1 MAKKLDFKDF
11 LTVDYAPGMP
21 DLIKKKAKKRKM
33 DSGAG
38 TNAEYSSTH
47 SPEEDIDT
55 IDEKAYDPSA
65 GQHAKNVGMGYTGK
79 HKIVKVP
86 GDKKGKHTHIF
97 QFAGEES
104 FKPHWMYDPKTGD
117 KKWAEKPEDHEMLGK
132 KGWVHEKP
140 DLDELSMSVKDFKK
154 TGLNKTVTKNKDKL
168 KKDLEAMK
176 ARLNKEEVEE
186 VDEALSL
193 QQRRALSRRMK
204 LKRRKI
210 EVGRKRALAR
220 AADPARLK
228 KRATKAARNAL
239 FKKLAKGK
247 SRSELPP
254 QRRAEIEK
262 RMAKMGNRITRLATK
277 LLPQVRKIDKERR
290 ASKQEEK

>member
-21 DLIKKKAKKRKM
+21 DLIKKRAKKRKM
-33 DSGAG
+33 DSGGG
-38 TNAEYSSTH
+38 TNAEYSSTI

-55 IDEKAYDPSA
+55 I
-65 GQHAKNVGMGYTGK
+65 
-79 HKIVKVP
+79 
-86 GDKKGKHTHIF
+86 
-97 QFAGEES
+97 EES
-104 FKPHWMYDPKTGD
+104 
-117 KKWAEKPEDHEMLGK
+117 
-132 KGWVHEKP
+132 
-140 DLDELSMSVKDFKK
+140 DLDELSMSVKDFQK
-154 TGLNKTVTKNKDKL
+154 TGLNKVVTKDKDKL

-193 QQRRALSRRMK
+193 AQRRALSRRMK
-204 LKRRKI
+204 LKRKKI
-210 EVGRKRALAR
+210 EVGRKRAMAR

-228 KRATKAARNAL
+228 KRADKAARNAI

-262 RMAKMGNRITRLATK
+262 RMAKMGSRITRLATK
-277 LLPQVRKIDKERR
+277 LLPQVRKMDKERR
-290 ASKQEEK
+290 MSKNEKK

>member
-38 TNAEYSSTH
+38 TNAEYSSTI

-79 HKIVKVP
+79 HKVIKVP
-86 GDKKGKHTHIF
+86 DDKKGKHTHVF
-97 QFAGEES
+97 QFTGEE
-104 FKPHWMYDPKTGD
+104 
-117 KKWAEKPEDHEMLGK
+117 A
-132 KGWVHEKP
+132 

-154 TGLNKTVTKNKDKL
+154 TGLNKTVTKDKDKL

-193 QQRRALSRRMK
+193 AQRRALSRRMK
-204 LKRRKI
+204 LKRKKI
-210 EVGRKRALAR
+210 EVGRKRAMAR

-228 KRATKAARNAL
+228 KRANKAARNAL

-277 LLPQVRKIDKERR
+277 LLPQVRKMDKERR
-290 ASKQEEK
+290 MSKNEEK

>member
-1 MAKKLDFKDF
+1 MAKKLGFKDF
-11 LTVDYAPGMP
+11 IVVDYAPGMP
-21 DLIKKKAKKRKM
+21 DIIKKKYKKRHG
-33 DSGAG
+33 DQGAG
-38 TNAEYSSTH
+38 SNAEYSSTH

-79 HKIVKVP
+79 HKIVKDP
-86 GDKKGKHTHIF
+86 GSKKGRHTHVY
-97 QFAGEES
+97 QLSAEE
-104 FKPHWMYDPKTGD
+104 
-117 KKWAEKPEDHEMLGK
+117 A
-132 KGWVHEKP
+132 

-290 ASKQEEK
+290 ASKQEK

>member
-33 DSGAG
+33 DSGGG
-38 TNAEYSSTH
+38 TNAEYSSTI

-79 HKIVKVP
+79 HKVVKDP
-86 GDKKGKHTHIF
+86 GSKKGRHTHVF
-97 QFAGEES
+97 QFTGEES
-104 FKPHWMYDPKTGD
+104 ELDEVSQELARKTAKARQSQASSLRQKAVD
-117 KKWAEKPEDHEMLGK
+117 EPDMMKAFAHTKAANKAEK
-132 KGWVHEKP
+132 
-140 DLDELSMSVKDFKK
+140 
-154 TGLNKTVTKNKDKL
+154 
-168 KKDLEAMK
+168 K
-176 ARLNKEEVEE
+176 AGQSYNRLMRKEEVEE

-204 LKRRKI
+204 LKRKKI
-210 EVGRKRALAR
+210 EVGRKRAMAR

-228 KRATKAARNAL
+228 KRANKAARNAL

-277 LLPQVRKIDKERR
+277 LLPQVRKMDKERR
-290 ASKQEEK
+290 MSKNEEK

>member
-1 MAKKLDFKDF
+1 MAKKLGFKDF
-11 LTVDYAPGMP
+11 LVVDYAPGMP
-21 DLIKKKAKKRKM
+21 DLIKKKYKKRHQ
-33 DSGAG
+33 DAGTG

-47 SPEEDIDT
+47 SPEEQIDT
-55 IDEKAYDPSA
+55 VKEYHHTPDPMAS

-79 HKIVKVP
+79 HKVVKDP
-86 GDKKGKHTHIF
+86 GSKKGRHTHVY
-97 QFAGEES
+97 QLSAEE
-104 FKPHWMYDPKTGD
+104 
-117 KKWAEKPEDHEMLGK
+117 A
-132 KGWVHEKP
+132 

-154 TGLNKTVTKNKDKL
+154 TGLNKTVTKDKDKL

-176 ARLNKEEVEE
+176 ARLNKEEKKVPKGYHRMPDGTIMKDSEHHKEAVE

-210 EVGRKRALAR
+210 EVGRKRAMAR

-228 KRATKAARNAL
+228 KRANKAARNAL

-290 ASKQEEK
+290 ASKQEK

>member
-21 DLIKKKAKKRKM
+21 GQIKKNAKKRKM
-33 DSGAG
+33 DSGGG
-38 TNAEYSSTH
+38 TNAEYSSTI
-47 SPEEDIDT
+47 SPEEDINT
-55 IDEKAYDPSA
+55 IDEAKGALTPYDLPNA
-65 GQHAKNVGMGYTGK
+65 TGKHASNVGMGYTGK
-79 HKIVKVP
+79 HKTLK
-86 GDKKGKHTHIF
+86 DKPYKKHVHVY
-97 QFAGEES
+97 QFTGEE
-104 FKPHWMYDPKTGD
+104 
-117 KKWAEKPEDHEMLGK
+117 A
-132 KGWVHEKP
+132 

-154 TGLNKTVTKNKDKL
+154 TGLNKTVTKDKDKL

-204 LKRRKI
+204 LKRKKI

-228 KRATKAARNAL
+228 KRAQKAARNAL
-239 FKKLAKGK
+239 FKKLSKGK
-247 SRSELPP
+247 SRDELPP

-277 LLPQVRKIDKERR
+277 LLPQVRKMDKERR
-290 ASKQEEK
+290 VSKKEK